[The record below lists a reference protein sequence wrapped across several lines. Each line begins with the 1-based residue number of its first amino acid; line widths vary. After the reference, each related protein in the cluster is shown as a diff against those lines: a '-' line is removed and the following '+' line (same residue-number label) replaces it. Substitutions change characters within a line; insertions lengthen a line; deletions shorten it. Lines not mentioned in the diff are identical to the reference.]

1 MSARHLGVVPAADTY
16 LSFSLS
22 LAVVRPVES
31 ISRGQFRYDEENAS
45 AKNVDDEWK
54 FVWSVAATGSR
65 RESYRH
71 RGARVSTA
79 FSTGPGID
87 GGNNKGIL
95 RVLPRLHFDREHWVD
110 RVRTIY

>member
-1 MSARHLGVVPAADTY
+1 MWTTSGNLFGAWQRQVVEE
-16 LSFSLS
+16 SL
-22 LAVVRPVES
+22 
-31 ISRGQFRYDEENAS
+31 I
-45 AKNVDDEWK
+45 
-54 FVWSVAATGSR
+54 ATDLKR
-65 RESYRH
+65 
-71 RGARVSTA
+71 ARVSTA